1 MNLHQLG
8 AFSLQ
13 FITQKNEKYN
23 HLEAAELALKGGC
36 KWIQLRMKEASLE
49 EIEKVAL
56 QLQPLC
62 KEAGAILII
71 DDHVELCKKIGA
83 DGVHLGKMDM
93 LPADARKILG
103 DGFLIGGTCNTF
115 EEIQKIKDDVDYIG
129 CGPFSFTTTKKN
141 LAPVLG
147 LEGYQ
152 NIIWECRSNG
162 IQIPIVAIG
171 GITSKDILP
180 ILKAGPNGI
189 AISGTIANAED
200 PVKATENILKLLE
213 KAF

>member
-23 HLEAAELALKGGC
+23 HLEAAALALKGGC

-152 NIIWECRSNG
+152 NIIWECRSKG

-200 PVKATENILKLLE
+200 PVKATENILKLIE

>member
-129 CGPFSFTTTKKN
+129 CGPFRFTTTKKN